1 MLEMFVIELIYR
13 VPLAKIDASMRA
25 HVAFLNKYYESGHFL
40 VSGRKIPR
48 EGGVILALAGSRKE
62 VEAIVQEDP
71 FVERGF
77 AEYRIIEFRA
87 SQKAGDMP
95 KRIAE

>member
-1 MLEMFVIELIYR
+1 MFVIELTYK
-13 VPLAKIDASMRA
+13 VPMAKVDANMRA

-48 EGGVILALAGSRKE
+48 EGGIILARGGSRQE
-62 VEAIVQEDP
+62 IETIVQEDP
-71 FVERGF
+71 FVARGL
-77 AEYRIIEFRA
+77 AEFRIVEFRA

-95 KRIAE
+95 KRIAD